1 MKKAVYLLAAAAMM
15 ASCNQEGILVDP
27 AEVTADVPRAIGF
40 ETFVDK
46 ATRATDANNST
57 ALNDYYPTFNVYG
70 WKTVGQ
76 EEPVCVFN
84 NIPVEFFAQDAQG
97 EVVYNEEGE
106 KPSNEWTFEAN
117 NWYYE
122 NLRYWDKMASEY
134 LFSAYAPAA
143 ASTVV
148 GCDATGLITIGS
160 VDAPITVEGTNLMED
175 APAEALAYTGFEYD
189 YMTAQATDKVGQV
202 SLTFNHLQAKLNI
215 RIKLSDAIT
224 TAQDVSIQK
233 IQIHNLSDKAY
244 YTNAAGVGVSGWT
257 IAETSANYVPGIAT
271 AYTLNNAT
279 ANYHNHYV
287 LEQLIIP
294 QTIDKYVGNDL
305 SSIAEYTEACVYV
318 EYTIG
323 AEKFKSYSPLANIF
337 IEDGTTTTYDFK
349 GGNQYTL
356 NITVGPAPIEFKAEV
371 AEWAEA
377 VQGGLDMD

>member
-1 MKKAVYLLAAAAMM
+1 MKKGIYLFAAIALM
-15 ASCNQEGILVDP
+15 ASCSQEEVRVDTP
-27 AEVTADVPRAIGF
+27 EAHPETPRLIGF

-46 ATRATDANNST
+46 ATRATDANNSN
-57 ALNDYYPTFNVYG
+57 ALNFFYPTFMVYG
-70 WKTVGQ
+70 WKTVGGN
-76 EEPVCVFN
+76 PTSVFDG
-84 NIPVEFFAQDAQG
+84 VTVSYYDAENAAEKTLPSSEWG
-97 EVVYNEEGE
+97 ENPTTG
-106 KPSNEWTFEAN
+106 
-117 NWYYE
+117 WYYQ
-122 NLRYWDKMASEY
+122 NIRYWDKLATSY
-134 LFSAYAPAA
+134 QFSAYAPAA

-148 GCDATGLITIGS
+148 GCDVTGLITIGS

-271 AYTLNNAT
+271 TYTLNNAT

-294 QTIDKYVGNDL
+294 QTITKYTGGETNSL
-305 SSIAEYTEACVYV
+305 SEYSEACVYV

-323 AEKFKSYSPLANIF
+323 SEVFKSYTPLANIF
-337 IEDGTTTTYDFK
+337 SEAATYNLE
-349 GGNQYTL
+349 GGKQYTI
-356 NITVGPAPIEFKAEV
+356 NVTIGPKPIEFTAEV
-371 AEWAEA
+371 TPWAEGA
-377 VQGGLDMD
+377 DKELPMD